1 MGEACLTSHSAPATT
16 ALATMAATAEPTAV
30 LTHTATAAGTLR
42 PLTLRQRPLP
52 PPRMA
57 MATHMAAT
65 VLATTVVPTD
75 PTHTPLTPAMATAT
89 HTRVPVPML
98 VMLVPMVP
106 MVVPTLV
113 MAMATHT
120 PPPPPLATMD
130 AATAT
135 HTTIRLSSDVAHEG
149 CSRCASLELGTRM

>member
-1 MGEACLTSHSAPATT
+1 MG
-16 ALATMAATAEPTAV
+16 
-30 LTHTATAAGTLR
+30 
-42 PLTLRQRPLP
+42 
-52 PPRMA
+52 
-57 MATHMAAT
+57 
-65 VLATTVVPTD
+65 VLATTVVPTV
-75 PTHTPLTPAMATAT
+75 PTVPTVLATVVPTPAMATAT
-89 HTRVPVPML
+89 HTRVPML

-106 MVVPTLV
+106 AMVVPTLV

-149 CSRCASLELGTRM
+149 CSRCASLELGTRMGVEKLISRENSECGKCRSSCTACVGADNQGE

>member
-16 ALATMAATAEPTAV
+16 ATATHTAPTAV
-30 LTHTATAAGTLR
+30 LTHTATLAGTLR

-65 VLATTVVPTD
+65 VLATTVVPTV
-75 PTHTPLTPAMATAT
+75 PTVPTVLATVVPTPAMATAT
-89 HTRVPVPML
+89 HTRVPML

-106 MVVPTLV
+106 AMVVPTLV

-120 PPPPPLATMD
+120 PATTDVAM
-130 AATAT
+130 AT
-135 HTTIRLSSDVAHEG
+135 HMATKRQFVVKGFGSVADD
-149 CSRCASLELGTRM
+149 CR

>member
-1 MGEACLTSHSAPATT
+1 M
-16 ALATMAATAEPTAV
+16 AL
-30 LTHTATAAGTLR
+30 ATAAG
-42 PLTLRQRPLP
+42 
-52 PPRMA
+52 MA
-57 MATHMAAT
+57 MATHMLAT
-65 VLATTVVPTD
+65 VLATTVLATVVPTVVPTD

-89 HTRVPVPML
+89 HTRVPPHTRVPMP
-98 VMLVPMVP
+98 VMLVLTA
-106 MVVPTLV
+106 VPTLV

-149 CSRCASLELGTRM
+149 CSRCASLELGTRMGVEKLD

>member
-16 ALATMAATAEPTAV
+16 ATATHTAPTAV
-30 LTHTATAAGTLR
+30 THTATLAGTLR

-65 VLATTVVPTD
+65 VLATTVVPTV
-75 PTHTPLTPAMATAT
+75 PTVPTVLATVVPTPAMATAT
-89 HTRVPVPML
+89 HTRVPML
-98 VMLVPMVP
+98 V

-120 PPPPPLATMD
+120 PATTDVAM
-130 AATAT
+130 AT
-135 HTTIRLSSDVAHEG
+135 HMATKRQFV
-149 CSRCASLELGTRM
+149 

>member
-16 ALATMAATAEPTAV
+16 ATATHTAATAEPTAV
-30 LTHTATAAGTLR
+30 LTHTATLAGTLR

-57 MATHMAAT
+57 MATHMVAT

-75 PTHTPLTPAMATAT
+75 PTHTRLW
-89 HTRVPVPML
+89 VPML

-106 MVVPTLV
+106 AMVVPTLV

-149 CSRCASLELGTRM
+149 CSRCASLELGTRMGVEKLD